1 MISRSSYLA
10 MSTIISRS
18 GGAPVANR
26 AIPNPRFSGRIGFVT
41 KFFAKFRANFVV
53 VFAEN
58 PHMIRRSSCL
68 AMSMIISSL
77 GGGREEKR
85 ARC

>member
-41 KFFAKFRANFVV
+41 KSFLQNLEQTLLLFLLR
-53 VFAEN
+53 
-58 PHMIRRSSCL
+58 IRT
-68 AMSMIISSL
+68 
-77 GGGREEKR
+77 
-85 ARC
+85 